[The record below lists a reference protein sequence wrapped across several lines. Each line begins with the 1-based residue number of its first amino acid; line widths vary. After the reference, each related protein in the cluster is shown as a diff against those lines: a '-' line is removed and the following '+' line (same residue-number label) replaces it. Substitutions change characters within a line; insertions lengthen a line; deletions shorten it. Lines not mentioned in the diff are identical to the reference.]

1 MNAWATWWAGT
12 WLMGECEINDVV
24 VDGGEL
30 GKDQG
35 LLVKRCR
42 FLEEA
47 GCASV
52 CVNSC
57 KIPTQNFFLQDM
69 GLPLTV
75 SCTSRRCFGLFAYV
89 MITTQRES
97 TSQTYLIQCVQMEP
111 NYETFECQF
120 SFGKTPDDSTE
131 MEAINTPCLARCPTA
146 GALRQRHT
154 ESKEC
159 IVAATS
165 TPSQCQFMED

>member
-1 MNAWATWWAGT
+1 MVLFSSYFLFLDSLQTCIQFSARMNAWATWWAGT

-24 VDGGEL
+24 VDEGEL

-42 FLEEA
+42 FLQEA

-75 SCTSRRCFGLFAYV
+75 
-89 MITTQRES
+89 
-97 TSQTYLIQCVQMEP
+97 
-111 NYETFECQF
+111 
-120 SFGKTPDDSTE
+120 
-131 MEAINTPCLARCPTA
+131 
-146 GALRQRHT
+146 
-154 ESKEC
+154 C
-159 IVAATS
+159 II
-165 TPSQCQFMED
+165 